1 MGQLSSLNLFSMQRY
16 IAGRLIQSLIT
27 LVVISML
34 VFALARLTGNPLDVM
49 LPIDA
54 SSDMRSEV
62 SRELGLDQPVA
73 IQYLWFVQSL
83 LKADLGT
90 SIRTKK
96 PVVELIGQRLP
107 NTLKLVAL
115 STAIALL
122 IALPLGV
129 IAATRKGGF
138 CDAGARTVALLGQ
151 SVPTFWA
158 GIVLISIFSVN
169 LEILPAGRKEGFTS
183 YILPAITLG
192 LFGFMLAGVVR
203 LLRGSMLDVLDSE
216 YIKFARLKGLA
227 ESAVTWK
234 HAFKNA
240 LIPVVTFVGFYFG
253 ILFAGSVVVET
264 VFAWPG
270 IGRLAFEAVQWR
282 DYPVIQGVVLLVS
295 TMILMSNMLVDVLY
309 AYLDP
314 RIRYA

>member
-1 MGQLSSLNLFSMQRY
+1 MQRY
-16 IAGRLIQSLIT
+16 IGGRLLQCVIT
-27 LVVISML
+27 LMVISML
-34 VFALARLTGNPLDVM
+34 VFTLARLTGNPLDVM

-54 SSDMRSEV
+54 SSDLRDEMIRD
-62 SRELGLDQPVA
+62 LGLDQPVY
-73 IQYLWFVQSL
+73 IQYGRFVQSL
-83 LKADLGT
+83 MRADLGT
-90 SIRTKK
+90 SIRTRK

-107 NTLKLVAL
+107 NTLKLVCF
-115 STAIALL
+115 STAMALL

-129 IAATRKGGF
+129 IAATRKGGLW
-138 CDAGARTVALLGQ
+138 DVGARTVALFGQ

-158 GIVLISIFSVN
+158 GIVLISIFAVN
-169 LEILPAGRKEGFTS
+169 LDVLPAGRMEGFAS
-183 YILPAITLG
+183 YVLPAVTLG

-216 YIKFARLKGLA
+216 YVKFARIKGLA
-227 ESAVTWK
+227 ESVVTWK
-234 HAFKNA
+234 HALKNA

-253 ILFAGSVVVET
+253 ILMAGSVVVET

-295 TMILMSNMLVDVLY
+295 TIILAANLVVDILY
-309 AYLDP
+309 AYIDP

>member
-1 MGQLSSLNLFSMQRY
+1 MQRY
-16 IAGRLIQSLIT
+16 IAGRLVQCLVT
-27 LVVISML
+27 LLVISLL

-54 SSDMRSEV
+54 SAELQEEM
-62 SRELGLDQPVA
+62 SRELGLDQPVY
-73 IQYLWFVQSL
+73 IQYGLFVQRL
-83 LKADLGT
+83 LYADLGT

-96 PVVELIGQRLP
+96 PVAELIGQRLP
-107 NTLKLVAL
+107 NTLKLVFF
-115 STAIALL
+115 STTMALL
-122 IALPLGV
+122 MALPLGV
-129 IAATRKGGF
+129 IAATRKGGLW
-138 CDAGARTVALLGQ
+138 DVGARTVALFGQ

-158 GIVLISIFSVN
+158 GIVLISIFAVN
-169 LEILPAGRKEGFTS
+169 LDVLPAGRMEGFAS
-183 YILPAITLG
+183 YVLPAVTLG

-216 YIKFARLKGLA
+216 YVKFARIKGLA
-227 ESAVTWK
+227 ESVVTWK

-253 ILFAGSVVVET
+253 ILLAGSVVVET

-295 TMILMSNMLVDVLY
+295 TIILAGNLMVDILY
-309 AYLDP
+309 AYIDP
-314 RIRYA
+314 RIRYG

>member
-1 MGQLSSLNLFSMQRY
+1 MQRY
-16 IAGRLIQSLIT
+16 IAGRLVQCLVT
-27 LVVISML
+27 LLVISLL

-54 SSDMRSEV
+54 SAELQDEM
-62 SRELGLDQPVA
+62 SRELGLDQPLYV
-73 IQYLWFVQSL
+73 QYARFVHRL
-83 LKADLGT
+83 LYADLGT
-90 SIRTKK
+90 SIRTRK
-96 PVVELIGQRLP
+96 PVADLIGQRLP
-107 NTLKLVAL
+107 NTLKLVSV
-115 STAIALL
+115 STVMALL

-129 IAATRKGGF
+129 IAATRKGGLW
-138 CDAGARTVALLGQ
+138 DVGARTVALFGQ

-158 GIVLISIFSVN
+158 GIVLISVFAVN
-169 LEILPAGRKEGFTS
+169 FELLPAGRKEGIES
-183 YILPAITLG
+183 YVLPAVTLG

-216 YIKFARLKGLA
+216 YVKFARIKGLA
-227 ESAVTWK
+227 ESVVTWK

-253 ILFAGSVVVET
+253 ILMAGSVVVET

-295 TMILMSNMLVDVLY
+295 TIILAGNLVVDILY
-309 AYLDP
+309 AYIDP
-314 RIRYA
+314 RIRYG

>member
-1 MGQLSSLNLFSMQRY
+1 MRRY
-16 IAGRLIQSLIT
+16 IAGRLVQCLVT
-27 LVVISML
+27 LLVISLL

-54 SSDMRSEV
+54 SADLRNEM
-62 SRELGLDQPVA
+62 SRELGLDRPVYV
-73 IQYLWFVQSL
+73 QYARFVRSL
-83 LKADLGT
+83 LAADLGT
-90 SIRTKK
+90 SIRTRK
-96 PVVELIGQRLP
+96 PVARLIGQRLP
-107 NTLKLVAL
+107 NTLKLVCL
-115 STAIALL
+115 STGMALL
-122 IALPLGV
+122 LALPLGV
-129 IAATRKGGF
+129 VAATRKGGIW
-138 CDAGARTVALLGQ
+138 DVGARTAALLGQ

-158 GIVLISIFSVN
+158 GIVLISVFAVN
-169 LEILPAGRKEGFTS
+169 LDLLPAGRKEGLAS
-183 YILPAITLG
+183 YVLPAVTLG

-216 YIKFARLKGLA
+216 YVKFARLKGLA
-227 ESAVTWK
+227 EPVVTWK
-234 HAFKNA
+234 HAFRNA

-253 ILFAGSVVVET
+253 ILMAGSVVVET

-295 TMILMSNMLVDVLY
+295 TVILAANLLVDVLY
-309 AYLDP
+309 AYIDP

>member
-1 MGQLSSLNLFSMQRY
+1 MQRY
-16 IAGRLIQSLIT
+16 IGGRLLQCVIT
-27 LVVISML
+27 LMVISML
-34 VFALARLTGNPLDVM
+34 VFTLARLTGNPLDVM

-54 SSDMRSEV
+54 SSDLRDEMIRD
-62 SRELGLDQPVA
+62 LGLDQPMY
-73 IQYLWFVQSL
+73 IQYGRFVQSL
-83 LKADLGT
+83 MRADLGT
-90 SIRTKK
+90 SIRTRK
-96 PVVELIGQRLP
+96 PVVELIAQRLP
-107 NTLKLVAL
+107 NTLKLVCF
-115 STAIALL
+115 STAMALL

-129 IAATRKGGF
+129 IAATRKGGLW
-138 CDAGARTVALLGQ
+138 DVGARTVALFGQ

-158 GIVLISIFSVN
+158 GIVLISIFAVN
-169 LEILPAGRKEGFTS
+169 LELLPAGRKESMAS
-183 YILPAITLG
+183 YVLPAVTLG

-216 YIKFARLKGLA
+216 YVKFARIKGLA
-227 ESAVTWK
+227 ESVVTWK
-234 HAFKNA
+234 HALKNA

-253 ILFAGSVVVET
+253 ILMAGSVVVET

-295 TMILMSNMLVDVLY
+295 TIILAANLVVDILY
-309 AYLDP
+309 AYIDP

>member
-1 MGQLSSLNLFSMQRY
+1 MQRY
-16 IAGRLIQSLIT
+16 IAGRLVQCLVT
-27 LVVISML
+27 LLVISLL
-34 VFALARLTGNPLDVM
+34 VFVLARLTGNPLDVM

-54 SSDMRSEV
+54 SAELQEEM
-62 SRELGLDQPVA
+62 SRELGLDQPVYV
-73 IQYLWFVQSL
+73 QYGRFVQRL
-83 LKADLGT
+83 LYADLGT

-96 PVVELIGQRLP
+96 PVAELIGQRLP
-107 NTLKLVAL
+107 NTLKLVFF
-115 STAIALL
+115 STTMALL
-122 IALPLGV
+122 MALPLGV
-129 IAATRKGGF
+129 IAATRKGGLW
-138 CDAGARTVALLGQ
+138 DVGARTVALFGQ

-158 GIVLISIFSVN
+158 GIVLISIFAVN
-169 LEILPAGRKEGFTS
+169 LDVLPAGRMEGFAS
-183 YILPAITLG
+183 YVLPAVTLG

-216 YIKFARLKGLA
+216 YVKFARIKGLA
-227 ESAVTWK
+227 ESVVTWK
-234 HAFKNA
+234 HALKNA

-253 ILFAGSVVVET
+253 ILLAGSVVVET

-295 TMILMSNMLVDVLY
+295 TIILAANLVVDILY
-309 AYLDP
+309 AYIDP

>member
-1 MGQLSSLNLFSMQRY
+1 MQRY
-16 IAGRLIQSLIT
+16 IAGRLIQCLVT
-27 LVVISML
+27 LLVISLL

-54 SSDMRSEV
+54 SAEIQEEM
-62 SRELGLDQPVA
+62 SRELGLDQPVYV
-73 IQYLWFVQSL
+73 QYARFVQSL
-83 LKADLGT
+83 LHGDLGT
-90 SIRTKK
+90 SIRTRK
-96 PVVELIGQRLP
+96 PVAELIGLRLP
-107 NTLKLVAL
+107 NTLKLVSF
-115 STAIALL
+115 STGMALL

-138 CDAGARTVALLGQ
+138 WDVAARTVALFGQ

-158 GIVLISIFSVN
+158 GIVLISIFAVN
-169 LEILPAGRKEGFTS
+169 LDILPAGRKEGIES
-183 YILPAITLG
+183 YVLPAVTLG

-216 YIKFARLKGLA
+216 YVKFARMKGLA
-227 ESAVTWK
+227 ESVVTWK
-234 HAFKNA
+234 HALKNA

-253 ILFAGSVVVET
+253 ILMAGSVVVET

-295 TMILMSNMLVDVLY
+295 TIILVANLVVDILY
-309 AYLDP
+309 AYIDP
-314 RIRYA
+314 RIRYG

>member
-1 MGQLSSLNLFSMQRY
+1 MQRY
-16 IAGRLIQSLIT
+16 IGGRLLQCVIT
-27 LVVISML
+27 LMVISML
-34 VFALARLTGNPLDVM
+34 VFTLARLTGNPLDVM

-54 SSDMRSEV
+54 SSDLRDEMIRD
-62 SRELGLDQPVA
+62 LGLDQPVY
-73 IQYLWFVQSL
+73 IQYGRFVQSL
-83 LKADLGT
+83 MRADLGT
-90 SIRTKK
+90 SIRTRK

-107 NTLKLVAL
+107 NTLKLVCF
-115 STAIALL
+115 STAMALL

-129 IAATRKGGF
+129 IAATRKGGLW
-138 CDAGARTVALLGQ
+138 DVGARTVALFGQ

-158 GIVLISIFSVN
+158 GIVLISIFAVN
-169 LEILPAGRKEGFTS
+169 LELLPAGRKESMAS
-183 YILPAITLG
+183 YVLPAVTLG

-216 YIKFARLKGLA
+216 YVKFARIKGLA
-227 ESAVTWK
+227 ESVVTWK
-234 HAFKNA
+234 HALKNA

-253 ILFAGSVVVET
+253 ILMAGSVVVET

-295 TMILMSNMLVDVLY
+295 TIILAANLVVDILY
-309 AYLDP
+309 AYIDP

>member
-1 MGQLSSLNLFSMQRY
+1 MQRY
-16 IAGRLIQSLIT
+16 IAGRLVQCLVT
-27 LVVISML
+27 LLVISLL

-54 SSDMRSEV
+54 SAELQEEM
-62 SRELGLDQPVA
+62 SRELGLDQPMYV
-73 IQYLWFVQSL
+73 QYVRFVHSL
-83 LKADLGT
+83 LYADLGT
-90 SIRTKK
+90 SIRTRK
-96 PVVELIGQRLP
+96 PVAELIGQRLP
-107 NTLKLVAL
+107 NTLKLVAF
-115 STAIALL
+115 STAMALL

-129 IAATRKGGF
+129 IAATRKSGF
-138 CDAGARTVALLGQ
+138 WDVGARTVALFGQ

-158 GIVLISIFSVN
+158 GIVLISIFAVN
-169 LEILPAGRKEGFTS
+169 LDVLPAGRKESIAS
-183 YILPAITLG
+183 YVLPAVTLG

-216 YIKFARLKGLA
+216 YVKFARIKGLA

-234 HAFKNA
+234 HALKNA

-253 ILFAGSVVVET
+253 ILMAGSVVVET

-295 TMILMSNMLVDVLY
+295 TIILAANLVVDILY
-309 AYLDP
+309 AYIDP
-314 RIRYA
+314 RIRYG

>member
-1 MGQLSSLNLFSMQRY
+1 MQRY
-16 IAGRLIQSLIT
+16 IAGRLVQCLVT
-27 LVVISML
+27 LLVISLL

-54 SSDMRSEV
+54 SAELQDEM
-62 SRELGLDQPVA
+62 SRELGLDQPLYV
-73 IQYLWFVQSL
+73 QYARFVHRL
-83 LKADLGT
+83 LYADLGT
-90 SIRTKK
+90 SIRTRK
-96 PVVELIGQRLP
+96 PVADLIGQRLP
-107 NTLKLVAL
+107 NTLKLVSF
-115 STAIALL
+115 STAMALL

-129 IAATRKGGF
+129 IAATRKGGLW
-138 CDAGARTVALLGQ
+138 DVGARTVALFGQ

-158 GIVLISIFSVN
+158 GIVLISVFAVN
-169 LEILPAGRKEGFTS
+169 FEILPAGRKEGIES
-183 YILPAITLG
+183 YVLPAVTLG

-216 YIKFARLKGLA
+216 YVKFARIKGLA

-253 ILFAGSVVVET
+253 ILMAGSVVVET

-295 TMILMSNMLVDVLY
+295 TIILAGNLVVDILY
-309 AYLDP
+309 AYIDP
-314 RIRYA
+314 RIRYG

>member
-1 MGQLSSLNLFSMQRY
+1 MQRY
-16 IAGRLIQSLIT
+16 VAGRLVQCLVT
-27 LVVISML
+27 LLVISLL

-54 SSDMRSEV
+54 SADLRNEV
-62 SRELGLDQPVA
+62 GRELGLDRPVYV
-73 IQYLWFVQSL
+73 QYARFVGSL
-83 LKADLGT
+83 LAADLGT
-90 SIRTKK
+90 SIRTRK
-96 PVVELIGQRLP
+96 PVALLIGQRLP
-107 NTLKLVAL
+107 NTLKLVCL
-115 STAIALL
+115 STGMALL
-122 IALPLGV
+122 LALPLGV
-129 IAATRKGGF
+129 VAATRKGGLW
-138 CDAGARTVALLGQ
+138 DVGARAAALFGQ

-158 GIVLISIFSVN
+158 GIVLISVFAVN
-169 LEILPAGRKEGFTS
+169 LDLLPAGRKEGLAS
-183 YILPAITLG
+183 YVLPAVTLG

-216 YIKFARLKGLA
+216 YVKFARLKGLS
-227 ESAVTWK
+227 EPAVTWK
-234 HAFKNA
+234 HAFRNA

-253 ILFAGSVVVET
+253 ILMAGSVVVET

-295 TMILMSNMLVDVLY
+295 AVILAANLLVDVLY
-309 AYLDP
+309 AYIDP

>member
-1 MGQLSSLNLFSMQRY
+1 MQRY
-16 IAGRLIQSLIT
+16 IAGRLIQCLVT
-27 LVVISML
+27 LLVISLL

-54 SSDMRSEV
+54 SAEIQEEM
-62 SRELGLDQPVA
+62 SRELGLDQPIYV
-73 IQYLWFVQSL
+73 QYARFVQSL
-83 LKADLGT
+83 LHGDLGT
-90 SIRTKK
+90 SIRTRK
-96 PVVELIGQRLP
+96 PVAELIGLRLP
-107 NTLKLVAL
+107 NTLKLVSF
-115 STAIALL
+115 STGMALL

-138 CDAGARTVALLGQ
+138 WDVAARTVALFGQ

-158 GIVLISIFSVN
+158 GIVLITIFAVN
-169 LEILPAGRKEGFTS
+169 LDILPAGRKEGIES
-183 YILPAITLG
+183 YVLPAVTLG

-203 LLRGSMLDVLDSE
+203 LLRNSMLDVLDSE
-216 YIKFARLKGLA
+216 YVKFARMKGLA
-227 ESAVTWK
+227 ESVVTWK
-234 HAFKNA
+234 HALKNA

-253 ILFAGSVVVET
+253 ILMAGSVVVET

-295 TMILMSNMLVDVLY
+295 TIILAANLVVDILY
-309 AYLDP
+309 AYIDP
-314 RIRYA
+314 RIRYG

>member
-1 MGQLSSLNLFSMQRY
+1 MQRY
-16 IAGRLIQSLIT
+16 IAGRLIQCLVT
-27 LVVISML
+27 LLVISML

-49 LPIDA
+49 MPIDA
-54 SSDMRSEV
+54 SAELQAEM
-62 SRELGLDQPVA
+62 SRELGLDQPIYV
-73 IQYLWFVQSL
+73 QYARFVQSL
-83 LKADLGT
+83 LHGDLGT
-90 SIRTKK
+90 SIRTRK
-96 PVVELIGQRLP
+96 PVAELIGLRLP
-107 NTLKLVAL
+107 NTLKLVSF
-115 STAIALL
+115 STGMALL

-138 CDAGARTVALLGQ
+138 WDVGARTVALFGQ

-158 GIVLISIFSVN
+158 GIVLISIFAVN
-169 LEILPAGRKEGFTS
+169 LDVLPAGRKEGIES
-183 YILPAITLG
+183 YVLPAVTLG

-216 YIKFARLKGLA
+216 YVKFARMKGLA
-227 ESAVTWK
+227 EAVVTWK
-234 HAFKNA
+234 HALKNA

-253 ILFAGSVVVET
+253 ILMAGSVVVET

-295 TMILMSNMLVDVLY
+295 TIILAANLVVDILY
-309 AYLDP
+309 AYIDP
-314 RIRYA
+314 RIRYG

>member
-1 MGQLSSLNLFSMQRY
+1 MQRY
-16 IAGRLIQSLIT
+16 VAGRLVQCLVT
-27 LVVISML
+27 LLVISLL

-54 SSDMRSEV
+54 SADLRNEV
-62 SRELGLDQPVA
+62 GRELGLDRPVYV
-73 IQYLWFVQSL
+73 QYARFIGSL
-83 LKADLGT
+83 LAADLGT
-90 SIRTKK
+90 SIRTRK
-96 PVVELIGQRLP
+96 PVALLIGQRLP
-107 NTLKLVAL
+107 NTLKLVCL
-115 STAIALL
+115 STGMALL
-122 IALPLGV
+122 LALPLGV
-129 IAATRKGGF
+129 VAATRKGGLW
-138 CDAGARTVALLGQ
+138 DVGARAAALFGQ

-158 GIVLISIFSVN
+158 GIVLISVFAVN
-169 LEILPAGRKEGFTS
+169 LDLLPAGRKEGLSS
-183 YILPAITLG
+183 YVLPAVTLG

-216 YIKFARLKGLA
+216 YVKFARLKGLS
-227 ESAVTWK
+227 EPAVTWK
-234 HAFKNA
+234 HAFRNA

-253 ILFAGSVVVET
+253 ILMAGSVVVET

-295 TMILMSNMLVDVLY
+295 AVILAANLLVDVLY
-309 AYLDP
+309 AYIDP

>member
-1 MGQLSSLNLFSMQRY
+1 MQRY
-16 IAGRLIQSLIT
+16 IAGRLIQCLVT
-27 LVVISML
+27 LLVISLL

-54 SSDMRSEV
+54 SAEIQEEM
-62 SRELGLDQPVA
+62 SRELGLDQPVYV
-73 IQYLWFVQSL
+73 QYARFVQSL
-83 LKADLGT
+83 LHGDLGT
-90 SIRTKK
+90 SIRTRK
-96 PVVELIGQRLP
+96 PVAELIGLRLP
-107 NTLKLVAL
+107 NTLKLVSF
-115 STAIALL
+115 STGMALL

-129 IAATRKGGF
+129 IAATRKSGF
-138 CDAGARTVALLGQ
+138 WDVAARTVALFGQ

-158 GIVLISIFSVN
+158 GIVLITIFAVN
-169 LEILPAGRKEGFTS
+169 LDVLPAGRKEGIES
-183 YILPAITLG
+183 YVLPAVTLG

-216 YIKFARLKGLA
+216 YVKFARIKGLA

-234 HAFKNA
+234 HALKNA

-253 ILFAGSVVVET
+253 ILMAGSVVVET

-295 TMILMSNMLVDVLY
+295 TIILAANLVVDILY
-309 AYLDP
+309 AYIDP
-314 RIRYA
+314 RIRYG

>member
-1 MGQLSSLNLFSMQRY
+1 MQRY
-16 IAGRLIQSLIT
+16 IAGRLIQCLVT
-27 LVVISML
+27 LLVISLL

-54 SSDMRSEV
+54 SAEIQEEM
-62 SRELGLDQPVA
+62 SRELGLDQPIYV
-73 IQYLWFVQSL
+73 QYARFVQSL
-83 LKADLGT
+83 LYADLGT
-90 SIRTKK
+90 SIRTRK
-96 PVVELIGQRLP
+96 PVAELIGLRLP
-107 NTLKLVAL
+107 NTLKLVSF
-115 STAIALL
+115 STGMALL

-129 IAATRKGGF
+129 IAATRKGGLW
-138 CDAGARTVALLGQ
+138 DVGARTVALFGQ

-158 GIVLISIFSVN
+158 GIVLITIFAVN
-169 LEILPAGRKEGFTS
+169 LDTLPAGRKEGIES
-183 YILPAITLG
+183 YVLPAVTLG

-216 YIKFARLKGLA
+216 YVKFARIKGLA

-234 HAFKNA
+234 HALKNA

-253 ILFAGSVVVET
+253 ILMAGSVVVET

-295 TMILMSNMLVDVLY
+295 TIILAANLVVDILY
-309 AYLDP
+309 AYIDP
-314 RIRYA
+314 RIRYG

>member
-1 MGQLSSLNLFSMQRY
+1 MQRY
-16 IAGRLIQSLIT
+16 IGGRLLQCVIT
-27 LVVISML
+27 LMVISML
-34 VFALARLTGNPLDVM
+34 VFTLARLTGNPLDVM

-54 SSDMRSEV
+54 SSDLRDEMIRD
-62 SRELGLDQPVA
+62 LGLDQPMY
-73 IQYLWFVQSL
+73 IQYGRFVQSL
-83 LKADLGT
+83 MRADLGT
-90 SIRTKK
+90 SIRTRK

-107 NTLKLVAL
+107 NTLKLVCF
-115 STAIALL
+115 STAMALL

-129 IAATRKGGF
+129 IAATRKGGLW
-138 CDAGARTVALLGQ
+138 DVGARTVALFGQ

-158 GIVLISIFSVN
+158 GIVLISVFAVN
-169 LEILPAGRKEGFTS
+169 LELLPAGRKESMAS
-183 YILPAITLG
+183 YVLPAVTLG

-216 YIKFARLKGLA
+216 YVKFARIKGLA
-227 ESAVTWK
+227 ESVVTWK
-234 HAFKNA
+234 HALKNA

-253 ILFAGSVVVET
+253 ILMAGSVVVET

-295 TMILMSNMLVDVLY
+295 TIILAANLVVDILY
-309 AYLDP
+309 AYIDP

>member
-1 MGQLSSLNLFSMQRY
+1 MQRY
-16 IAGRLIQSLIT
+16 IAGRLIQCLVT
-27 LVVISML
+27 LLVISLL

-54 SSDMRSEV
+54 SAEIQEEM
-62 SRELGLDQPVA
+62 SRELGLDQPVY
-73 IQYLWFVQSL
+73 IQYARFVHRL
-83 LKADLGT
+83 LYADLGT
-90 SIRTKK
+90 SIRTRK
-96 PVVELIGQRLP
+96 PVAELIGQRLP
-107 NTLKLVAL
+107 NTLKLVSF
-115 STAIALL
+115 STAMALL

-129 IAATRKGGF
+129 IAATRKGGLW
-138 CDAGARTVALLGQ
+138 DVGARTVALFGQ

-158 GIVLISIFSVN
+158 GIVLISIFAVN
-169 LEILPAGRKEGFTS
+169 LDVLPAGRKEGVES
-183 YILPAITLG
+183 YVLPAVTLG

-216 YIKFARLKGLA
+216 YVKFARLKGLA
-227 ESAVTWK
+227 ESVVTWK

-253 ILFAGSVVVET
+253 ILMAGSVVVET

-295 TMILMSNMLVDVLY
+295 TIILAANLVVDILY
-309 AYLDP
+309 AYIDP
-314 RIRYA
+314 RIRYG

>member
-1 MGQLSSLNLFSMQRY
+1 MQRY
-16 IAGRLIQSLIT
+16 IAGRLVQCLVT
-27 LVVISML
+27 LLVISLL
-34 VFALARLTGNPLDVM
+34 VFVLARLTGNPLDVM

-54 SSDMRSEV
+54 SAELQDEM
-62 SRELGLDQPVA
+62 SRELGLDQPVYV
-73 IQYLWFVQSL
+73 QYGRFVQRL
-83 LKADLGT
+83 LYADLGT

-96 PVVELIGQRLP
+96 PVAELIGQRLP
-107 NTLKLVAL
+107 NTLKLVFF
-115 STAIALL
+115 STTMALL

-129 IAATRKGGF
+129 IAATRKGGLW
-138 CDAGARTVALLGQ
+138 DVGARTVALFGQ

-158 GIVLISIFSVN
+158 GIVLISIFAVN
-169 LEILPAGRKEGFTS
+169 LDVLPAGRMEGFAS
-183 YILPAITLG
+183 YVLPAVTLG

-216 YIKFARLKGLA
+216 YVKFARIKGLA
-227 ESAVTWK
+227 ESVVTWK

-253 ILFAGSVVVET
+253 ILLAGSVVVET

-295 TMILMSNMLVDVLY
+295 TIILAANLVVDILY
-309 AYLDP
+309 AYIDP

>member
-1 MGQLSSLNLFSMQRY
+1 MQRY
-16 IAGRLIQSLIT
+16 IAGRLIQCLVT
-27 LVVISML
+27 LLVISLL

-54 SSDMRSEV
+54 SAEIQEEM
-62 SRELGLDQPVA
+62 SRELGLDQPVYV
-73 IQYLWFVQSL
+73 QYARFVQSL
-83 LKADLGT
+83 LHGDLGT
-90 SIRTKK
+90 SIRTRK
-96 PVVELIGQRLP
+96 PVAELIGLRLP
-107 NTLKLVAL
+107 NTLKLVSF
-115 STAIALL
+115 STGMALL

-129 IAATRKGGF
+129 IAATRKSGF
-138 CDAGARTVALLGQ
+138 WDVAARTVALFGQ

-158 GIVLISIFSVN
+158 GIVLITIFAVN
-169 LEILPAGRKEGFTS
+169 LDILPAGRKEGIES
-183 YILPAITLG
+183 YVLPAVTLG

-216 YIKFARLKGLA
+216 YVKFARIKGLR
-227 ESAVTWK
+227 ESVVTWK
-234 HAFKNA
+234 HALKNA

-253 ILFAGSVVVET
+253 ILMAGSVVVET

-295 TMILMSNMLVDVLY
+295 TIILAANLVVDILY
-309 AYLDP
+309 AYIDP
-314 RIRYA
+314 RIRYG